1 MGRYDYTQYLPS
13 LKTKHRMKKL
23 LIGTVIFAFAC
34 NISVFAKKDP
44 AVIKLNDIRLMD
56 EVRTQPYPKNGAT
69 ADKNPTPLMWPD
81 KFPHLGPVL
90 DGVEEKEHKQHVTYK
105 VRLSQDPKFK
115 KDVFEETRNWAF
127 FNPFQKLK
135 EGKWYWQYAYVD
147 KNNNEE
153 WSETFH
159 FFITK
164 ESLDFNPPSLSQLKE
179 MIPQHHPRV
188 WMDKKDWNHIIEKN
202 KNNDEV
208 KQYIRQADKALKTK
222 LGHIGLEIDTS
233 KLHSLDNEIKR
244 KSYLIRESR
253 KIVDREERNVESLVR
268 AYLLTKE
275 QRYYEGAIARIEE
288 MLSWKGHRYFAGDF
302 NSSVLLSLSAMSYD
316 AFYDLLTPEDKTI
329 LLNGIKDNGDL
340 FFEEFV
346 NHLENR
352 IADNHVWQMT
362 FRILTTAAFA
372 SWGDLP
378 EASTWLDYC
387 YNMWIARFPGLN
399 NDGGWHN
406 GDSYFHVN
414 IKTLIE
420 VPFLLSRI
428 TGFDFFADPWYNN
441 NVKYV
446 IYQQPPFSKSAGHGT
461 SHENYLAPSATRIGY
476 ADALSRELQNP
487 YAGDYVKMALDK
499 DPKAMYKGFLG
510 KSGDLTWYRAITPNK
525 LNIDPKRTLATMP
538 VTKVFPET
546 GLATMNTNLDKP
558 EENAMFSFRS
568 SPYGSTSHALA
579 DQNGFHTFY
588 GGEAIF
594 YSTGHRTGFTDEH
607 MMYHYRNARS
617 HNTIL
622 ADSMTQTIGTE
633 GYGWIPRHF
642 TGKNIAYFVGDASNA
657 YGQISAPLWIER
669 AELSDIEF
677 SEKNGWGE
685 NRVNTFRRHVVQLG
699 NDGLVLIYDELEGKK
714 PVAWTYQLHTRENDM
729 KVTGAD
735 NHFTVTGYNSKGV
748 SDAHIFTSAKSGY
761 TQHNEFAS
769 PAVNWL
775 NKTGK
780 DGKPLV
786 YENHHSVGI
795 TTSKT
800 KHARIIS
807 IIDTRAKNA
816 KPVSIERISDSQ
828 IKAGDWIINANLTS
842 EGDAYFNVVNNSLK
856 SGVNFNSSLIELNG
870 KKIKLKEK
878 GATMIIEN
886 GKSHIVTDE
895 VPELEI

>member
-1 MGRYDYTQYLPS
+1 
-13 LKTKHRMKKL
+13 MKRL
-23 LIGTVIFAFAC
+23 LIGAIVLAFGCYIPAA
-34 NISVFAKKDP
+34 AKKNP

-81 KFPHLGPVL
+81 KYPHLGPVL
-90 DGVEEKEHKQHVTYK
+90 DGVEEKEHKPHVTYK
-105 VRLSQDPKFK
+105 VRLSQDPEFK
-115 KDVFEETRNWAF
+115 KGVFEETRNWAF
-127 FNPFQKLK
+127 YNPFQKLK

-147 KNNNEE
+147 NNNEE
-153 WSETFH
+153 WSDVNH
-159 FFITK
+159 FYITRK
-164 ESLDFNPPSLSQLKE
+164 SLDFNPPSLTQLKE
-179 MIPQHHPRV
+179 MIPQSHPRV
-188 WMDKKDWNHIIEKN
+188 LLDKKEWDNIIEKN
-202 KNNDEV
+202 KSNSEV
-208 KQYIRQADKALKTK
+208 KQYIQQADKALKNK
-222 LGHIGLEIDTS
+222 LGHISLEIDTS
-233 KLHSLDNEIKR
+233 KLHSLDNEIKQ

-268 AYLLTKE
+268 AYLLTKN
-275 QRYYEGAIARIEE
+275 QQYYRGAIERIEE
-288 MLSWKGHRYFAGDF
+288 MLSWKGDRYFAGDF

-316 AFYDLLTPEDKTI
+316 AFYDLLSPKDKTI
-329 LLNGIKDNGDL
+329 LLNGIKDNGNL

-378 EASTWLDYC
+378 EADTWLDYC

-420 VPFLLSRI
+420 VPFMLSRI
-428 TGFDFFADPWYNN
+428 TGFNFFADPWYNN
-441 NVKYV
+441 NVQYV

-461 SHENYLAPSATRIGY
+461 SHENYLTPNPTRIGY

-499 DPKAMYKGFLG
+499 DPKVMQKGFLG
-510 KSGDLTWYRAITPNK
+510 KSGDLTWYRAITPNSLK
-525 LNIDPKRTLATMP
+525 VDPERTLNTLP
-538 VTKVFPET
+538 VTIVFPQT
-546 GLATMNTNLDKP
+546 GLATMNTKLGDPAK
-558 EENAMFSFRS
+558 NAMFSFRS

-588 GGEAIF
+588 GGDAIF

-607 MMYHYRNARS
+607 MMYHYRNSRS

-622 ADSMTQTIGTE
+622 VDSMTQTIGTE
-633 GYGWIPRHF
+633 GYGWIPRHYA
-642 TGKNIAYFVGDASNA
+642 GKEIAYFTGDASNA
-657 YGQISAPLWIER
+657 YGEITAPLWKER
-669 AELSDIEF
+669 ARLSDIEF
-677 SEKNGWGE
+677 NEKNGWGK
-685 NRVNTFRRHVVQLG
+685 NRINTFRRHVVQLG
-699 NDGLVLIYDELEGKK
+699 NEGLVLIYDELEGKQ
-714 PVAWTYQLHTRENDM
+714 PVSWTYQLHTREKEM
-729 KVTGAD
+729 KVEGTD
-735 NHFTVTGYNSKGV
+735 TRFTITGYNRKGL
-748 SDAHIFTSAKSGY
+748 SEAHVFTSAKSEY
-761 TQHNEFAS
+761 IQHNKFAS

-795 TTSKT
+795 TTSKV
-800 KHARIIS
+800 KKARILS
-807 IIDTRAKNA
+807 IIDTRAKDA
-816 KPVSIERISDSQ
+816 KPVKVEKISDSRF
-828 IKAGDWIINANLTS
+828 KAGDWLIQANLS
-842 EGDAYFNVVNNSLK
+842 EDGEAYFNVTNHTTKNA
-856 SGVNFNSSLIELNG
+856 VNFNTPVIELNG
-870 KKIKLKEK
+870 KKINLKEK
-878 GATMIIEN
+878 GATMVIEN
-886 GKSHIVTDE
+886 GRSHIIVDE
-895 VPELEI
+895 IPELEI